1 MANRSTGSGQWT
13 DMGNVTPN
21 PRGSYSDA
29 ETYKYLDMV
38 SYGGGSYLCLQ
49 DDTIGVRP
57 SPGES
62 TDRWFC
68 SSVPGEATPD
78 FKNLVTET
86 KEAAR
91 TAKEKASEAE
101 TSAKASEISA
111 QAASNSAGAAAAS
124 ARDAENAKDIVAGYK
139 NAAEKA
145 ASSAATSE
153 KNVNDKIAGLDNTFS
168 EKTTSAIETIN
179 KSVDAKAEEIKNE
192 ITATKKSMVDASQ
205 KAINDTIDARKTEI
219 NNTGASEIKN
229 VQAESA
235 TQTQGIKSVAA
246 EQLAAIN
253 AAGGTL
259 ESAIERYYAMRR
271 TREIYTVEEL
281 DPDVTQSCAV
291 NRLDGLAGLTC
302 TPSTNTTAG
311 KDEIGTLEAFRPINC
326 NWILD
331 DDGNQKITAIEG
343 MPGYKT
349 TGKINRGVLNMGLY
363 YKKERNAEDNGW
375 LHHWSMLPRKK
386 EGYRPMQECVRPDG
400 TVQGWMIHPK
410 GAAVEIDGVPY
421 VSNGKPIRSKP
432 SYANYGYARKQGP
445 AYCFETDVDAAWVL
459 ALTMIKYGTK
469 DLQAY
474 MRGAT
479 GYYVQYNVTVAEE
492 NTTRVILAKS
502 QANNLVIGSSISIG
516 NPGSN
521 TNYDRG
527 NSYMHN
533 IVDSAKIIGIEAID
547 DSNSAVILDVKTPFT
562 TATSYKVSTMHWET
576 GSTDSVQGYDG
587 SPVSNTDGKNICKIN
602 EIEILPGGYSVSG
615 NSMHI
620 VATDADG
627 NTTDKY
633 YRTNNA
639 KILTTNL
646 DTIMSTYE
654 EVGILPE
661 AYDAWKYV
669 KEQLVDFGK
678 GTMIP
683 TEWGG
688 GDKAWWA
695 DAWYCGGKPA
705 AGTRTGRELLRRGNL
720 YAGGLSGPSCV
731 FGVVGLAGAWW
742 GLLATLSPNAVRG
755 EWQGA
760 A

>member
-281 DPDVTQSCAV
+281 DSDVTQACTV
-291 NRLDGLAGLTC
+291 NRLDALSGLTC

-311 KDEIGTLEAFRPINC
+311 EDQIGTLEAFRPIEV

-349 TGKINRGVLNMGLY
+349 TGKVNRGIMNMGLY

-375 LHHWSMLPRKK
+375 LHHWSMLPRKE
-386 EGYRPMQECVRPDG
+386 EGYIPMKECVRPDN
-400 TVQGWMIHPK
+400 TVQGWMLHPK
-410 GAAVEIDGVPY
+410 GAAVDIDGVPY
-421 VSNGKPIRSKP
+421 VTNGKPVRNKP
-432 SYANYGYARKQGP
+432 SYANFAYARKQGP

-459 ALTMIKYGTK
+459 ALTMIKYGTN

-474 MRGAT
+474 MRGCT
-479 GYYVQYNVTVAEE
+479 SYSYQYNVAVAEE
-492 NTTRVILAKS
+492 NTKRVILTKD
-502 QANNLVIGSSISIG
+502 QANDFVVGSFVSVG

-521 TNYDRG
+521 TNYDRYYA
-527 NSYMHN
+527 YMHN
-533 IVDSAKIIGIEAID
+533 IVDSVKITAIEAVD
-547 DSNSAVILDVKTPFT
+547 ETHSALVLDVEVPFT
-562 TATSYKVSTMHWET
+562 TETSYKVSTMHWET

-602 EIEILPGGYSVSG
+602 GIEILPGGYSVSG

-620 VATDADG
+620 VSTDAEG
-627 NTTDKY
+627 NTVDKY

-639 KILTTNL
+639 KLLTTNL
-646 DTIMSTYE
+646 DTIISTYE

-669 KEQLVDFGK
+669 KGQLLDFGK

-705 AGTRTGRELLRRGNL
+705 AGTRTGRELLRRGYL
-720 YAGGLSGPSCV
+720 SGGGLAGPSCV
-731 FGVVGLAGAWW
+731 GGDHGLADAWW
-742 GLLATLSPNAVRG
+742 SVLATLSPNAVRG
-755 EWQGA
+755 EWQA
-760 A
+760 AA

>member
-521 TNYDRG
+521 TNYDQG

-720 YAGGLSGPSCV
+720 YFGGVRGPSCV
-731 FGVVGLAGAWW
+731 SGDSGLADAWW
-742 GLLATLSPNAVRG
+742 DILATLSPNAVRG
-755 EWQGA
+755 EWQA
-760 A
+760 AA

>member
-1 MANRSTGSGQWT
+1 MANKTTGSGQWT
-13 DMGNVTPN
+13 NMGNVTTN
-21 PRGSYSDA
+21 PDGSYSDSK
-29 ETYKYLDMV
+29 TYNFLDMV
-38 SYGGGSYLCLQ
+38 SYEGGSYVCLENG
-49 DDTIGVRP
+49 TIGVRP

-124 ARDAENAKDIVAGYK
+124 ARDAENAKDVVAGYK

-179 KSVDAKAEEIKNE
+179 KSVDTKAEEIKNE
-192 ITATKKSMVDASQ
+192 ITATKNSMVDASQ

-235 TQTQGIKSVAA
+235 TQAQGIKSVAA

-281 DPDVTQSCAV
+281 DPDVTQACTV
-291 NRLDGLAGLTC
+291 NRLDALSGLTC

-311 KDEIGTLEAFRPINC
+311 KDQIGTLEAFRPIEV

-349 TGKINRGVLNMGLY
+349 TGKVNRGIMNMGLY

-375 LHHWSMLPRKK
+375 LHHWSMLPRKE
-386 EGYRPMQECVRPDG
+386 EGYVPMQETIRPDG
-400 TVQGWMIHPK
+400 TVQGWMLHPK
-410 GAAVEIDGVPY
+410 GAAVEIDGVPW
-421 VSNGKPIRSKP
+421 VSNGKPIRNKP
-432 SYANYGYARKQGP
+432 SYANFAYARKQGP

-479 GYYVQYNVTVAEE
+479 SYYTQYNVAVAEE
-492 NTTRVILAKS
+492 NTTRVILTKA
-502 QANNLVIGSSISIG
+502 QANYFIIGSSVSIG

-527 NSYMHN
+527 YAYMHN
-533 IVDSAKIIGIEAID
+533 IVDSAKITAIEEVD
-547 DSNSAVILDVKTPFT
+547 DTYSALVLDVAAPFT
-562 TATSYKVSTMHWET
+562 TATTYKVGAMHWET

-602 EIEILPGGYSVSG
+602 GIEILPGGYSVSG

-620 VATDADG
+620 VSTDAEG
-627 NTTDKY
+627 NTVDKY

-639 KILTTNL
+639 KLLTTNL
-646 DTIMSTYE
+646 DTIISTYE

-705 AGTRTGRELLRRGNL
+705 AGTRTGRGLLRRGNL
-720 YAGGLSGPSCV
+720 GNGGMGGPSCV
-731 FGVVGLAGAWW
+731 YGDCGLAVAWW
-742 GLLATLSPNAVRG
+742 GILATLSPNAVRG
-755 EWQGA
+755 EWQA
-760 A
+760 AA

>member
-1 MANRSTGSGQWT
+1 MANKTTGSGQWT
-13 DMGNVTPN
+13 NMGNVTTN
-21 PRGSYSDA
+21 PDGSYSDSK
-29 ETYKYLDMV
+29 TYNFLDMV
-38 SYGGGSYLCLQ
+38 SYEGGSYVCLENG
-49 DDTIGVRP
+49 TIGVRP

-124 ARDAENAKDIVAGYK
+124 ARDAENAKDVVAGYK

-179 KSVDAKAEEIKNE
+179 KSVDTKAGEIKNE

-281 DPDVTQSCAV
+281 DPDVTQACTV
-291 NRLDGLAGLTC
+291 NRLDALSGLTC

-311 KDEIGTLEAFRPINC
+311 EDQIGTLEAFRPIEV

-349 TGKINRGVLNMGLY
+349 TGKVNRGIMNMGLY

-375 LHHWSMLPRKK
+375 LHHWSMLPRKE
-386 EGYRPMQECVRPDG
+386 EGYVPMKECVRSDN
-400 TVQGWMIHPK
+400 TVQGWMLHPK
-410 GAAVEIDGVPY
+410 GAAVDIDGVPY
-421 VSNGKPIRSKP
+421 VTNGKPVRNKP
-432 SYANYGYARKQGP
+432 S
-445 AYCFETDVDAAWVL
+445 
-459 ALTMIKYGTK
+459 
-469 DLQAY
+469 
-474 MRGAT
+474 
-479 GYYVQYNVTVAEE
+479 
-492 NTTRVILAKS
+492 
-502 QANNLVIGSSISIG
+502 
-516 NPGSN
+516 
-521 TNYDRG
+521 
-527 NSYMHN
+527 
-533 IVDSAKIIGIEAID
+533 
-547 DSNSAVILDVKTPFT
+547 
-562 TATSYKVSTMHWET
+562 
-576 GSTDSVQGYDG
+576 
-587 SPVSNTDGKNICKIN
+587 
-602 EIEILPGGYSVSG
+602 
-615 NSMHI
+615 
-620 VATDADG
+620 
-627 NTTDKY
+627 
-633 YRTNNA
+633 
-639 KILTTNL
+639 
-646 DTIMSTYE
+646 
-654 EVGILPE
+654 
-661 AYDAWKYV
+661 
-669 KEQLVDFGK
+669 
-678 GTMIP
+678 
-683 TEWGG
+683 
-688 GDKAWWA
+688 
-695 DAWYCGGKPA
+695 
-705 AGTRTGRELLRRGNL
+705 
-720 YAGGLSGPSCV
+720 
-731 FGVVGLAGAWW
+731 
-742 GLLATLSPNAVRG
+742 
-755 EWQGA
+755 
-760 A
+760 

>member
-1 MANRSTGSGQWT
+1 
-13 DMGNVTPN
+13 
-21 PRGSYSDA
+21 
-29 ETYKYLDMV
+29 
-38 SYGGGSYLCLQ
+38 
-49 DDTIGVRP
+49 
-57 SPGES
+57 
-62 TDRWFC
+62 
-68 SSVPGEATPD
+68 
-78 FKNLVTET
+78 
-86 KEAAR
+86 
-91 TAKEKASEAE
+91 
-101 TSAKASEISA
+101 
-111 QAASNSAGAAAAS
+111 
-124 ARDAENAKDIVAGYK
+124 
-139 NAAEKA
+139 
-145 ASSAATSE
+145 
-153 KNVNDKIAGLDNTFS
+153 
-168 EKTTSAIETIN
+168 
-179 KSVDAKAEEIKNE
+179 
-192 ITATKKSMVDASQ
+192 
-205 KAINDTIDARKTEI
+205 
-219 NNTGASEIKN
+219 
-229 VQAESA
+229 
-235 TQTQGIKSVAA
+235 
-246 EQLAAIN
+246 
-253 AAGGTL
+253 
-259 ESAIERYYAMRR
+259 MRR

-620 VATDADG
+620 VTTDADG

-669 KEQLVDFGK
+669 KGQLVDFGK

-705 AGTRTGRELLRRGNL
+705 AGTRTGRELLRRGGLNN
-720 YAGGLSGPSCV
+720 GGMSGPSCV
-731 FGVVGLAGAWW
+731 GGNAGLTGAWW
-742 GLLATLSPNAVRG
+742 DLLATLSPNAVRG
-755 EWQGA
+755 EWQA
-760 A
+760 AA

>member
-705 AGTRTGRELLRRGNL
+705 AGTRTGRELLRRGAL
-720 YAGGLSGPSCV
+720 HVGGMYGPS
-731 FGVVGLAGAWW
+731 GVNGDNGLAYAWW
-742 GLLATLSPNAVRG
+742 TFLATLSPNAVRG
-755 EWQGA
+755 EWQA
-760 A
+760 AA

>member
-705 AGTRTGRELLRRGNL
+705 AGTRTGRELLRRGVL
-720 YAGGLSGPSCV
+720 FGGGMNGPSCV
-731 FGVVGLAGAWW
+731 DGSTGLAVAWW
-742 GLLATLSPNAVRG
+742 HFLATLSPNAVRG
-755 EWQGA
+755 EWQA
-760 A
+760 AA

>member
-705 AGTRTGRELLRRGNL
+705 AGTRTGRELLRRGDL
-720 YAGGLSGPSCV
+720 GSGGLSGSSCV
-731 FGVVGLAGAWW
+731 GGNYGLSNAWW
-742 GLLATLSPNAVRG
+742 SILATLSPNAVRG
-755 EWQGA
+755 EWQA
-760 A
+760 AA

>member
-78 FKNLVTET
+78 FKNSVTET

-111 QAASNSAGAAAAS
+111 QAASNSAGAAATS
-124 ARDAENAKDIVAGYK
+124 ARDAENAKDVVAGYAS
-139 NAAEKA
+139 AAAKS

-153 KNVNDKIAGLDNTFS
+153 ENVKAKIDGLDETFS
-168 EKTTSAIETIN
+168 QKTESAINAIN
-179 KSVDAKAEEIKNE
+179 ESVDTKADEIKKE
-192 ITATKKSMVDASQ
+192 IDETKNSMVAASQ
-205 KAINDTIDARKTEI
+205 KAVDDTIDARKIEI
-219 NNTGASEIKN
+219 NNTAATEINN
-229 VQAESA
+229 VQAESV
-235 TQTQGIKSVAA
+235 TQIQGIKSVAA
-246 EQLAAIN
+246 DQLAAIN

-271 TREIYTVEEL
+271 TREIYTIEEL

-326 NWILD
+326 NWVLD

-479 GYYVQYNVTVAEE
+479 GYYVQYNVAVAEE
-492 NTTRVILAKS
+492 NTTRVILTKS
-502 QANNLVIGSSISIG
+502 QANNLVVGSSISIG

-533 IVDSAKIIGIEAID
+533 IVDSAKIIGIEAVD

-620 VATDADG
+620 VTTDADG

-669 KEQLVDFGK
+669 KGQLVDFGK

-705 AGTRTGRELLRRGNL
+705 AGTRTGRELLRRGDLNG
-720 YAGGLSGPSCV
+720 GGLNGPSCV
-731 FGVVGLAGAWW
+731 NGNIGLADAWW
-742 GLLATLSPNAVRG
+742 GILATLSPNAVRG
-755 EWQGA
+755 EWQA
-760 A
+760 VA

>member
-86 KEAAR
+86 KESAR

-101 TSAKASEISA
+101 TSARASEASA
-111 QAASNSAGAAAAS
+111 KAASGSAEEASTS
-124 ARDAENAKDIVAGYK
+124 ARDAENAKDVVAGYK
-139 NAAEKA
+139 SAAEKA
-145 ASSAATSE
+145 ASSAAASE

-179 KSVDAKAEEIKNE
+179 KSVDTKAEEIKNE

-235 TQTQGIKSVAA
+235 TQTQEIKSVAA

-343 MPGYKT
+343 MPRYKT

-705 AGTRTGRELLRRGNL
+705 AGTRTGRELLRRGDL
-720 YAGGLSGPSCV
+720 YNGGVGGPSCV
-731 FGVVGLAGAWW
+731 GGHGGLAFAWW
-742 GLLATLSPNAVRG
+742 GILATLSPNAVRG
-755 EWQGA
+755 EWQA
-760 A
+760 AA

>member
-705 AGTRTGRELLRRGNL
+705 AGTRTGRGLLRRGGL
-720 YAGGLSGPSCV
+720 YNGGLGGPSCV
-731 FGVVGLAGAWW
+731 RGGNGLSSAWW
-742 GLLATLSPNAVRG
+742 DVLATLSPNAVRG
-755 EWQGA
+755 EWQA
-760 A
+760 AA

>member
-705 AGTRTGRELLRRGNL
+705 AGTRTGRELLRRGYL
-720 YAGGLSGPSCV
+720 YNGGMNGPACVLGNYGLSY
-731 FGVVGLAGAWW
+731 AWW
-742 GLLATLSPNAVRG
+742 GILATLSPNAVRG
-755 EWQGA
+755 EWQA
-760 A
+760 AA

>member
-111 QAASNSAGAAAAS
+111 QAASGSAGAAAAS
-124 ARDAENAKDIVAGYK
+124 ARDAENAKDVVAGYK
-139 NAAEKA
+139 IAAEKA

-179 KSVDAKAEEIKNE
+179 KSVDTKADEIKNE
-192 ITATKKSMVDASQ
+192 ITATKNSMVDASQ

-281 DPDVTQSCAV
+281 DPDVTQACTV
-291 NRLDGLAGLTC
+291 NRLDALSGLTC
-302 TPSTNTTAG
+302 TPSTNATAG
-311 KDEIGTLEAFRPINC
+311 EDQIGTLEAFRPIEV

-349 TGKINRGVLNMGLY
+349 TGKVNRGIMNMGLY

-375 LHHWSMLPRKK
+375 LHHWSMLPRKE
-386 EGYRPMQECVRPDG
+386 EGYVPMKECVRPDN
-400 TVQGWMIHPK
+400 TVQGWMLHPK
-410 GAAVEIDGVPY
+410 GAAVDIDGVPY
-421 VSNGKPIRSKP
+421 VTNGKPVRNKP
-432 SYANYGYARKQGP
+432 SYANFAYARKQGP

-474 MRGAT
+474 MRGCTA
-479 GYYVQYNVTVAEE
+479 YSSQYNVAVAEE
-492 NTTRVILAKS
+492 NTKRVILTKD
-502 QANNLVIGSSISIG
+502 QANYFVVGSSVSIG

-521 TNYDRG
+521 TNFDRG
-527 NSYMHN
+527 NNYMHN
-533 IVDSAKIIGIEAID
+533 IVDSAKITAIQKVD
-547 DSNSAVILDVKTPFT
+547 DTYSALVLDVSAPFT
-562 TATSYKVSTMHWET
+562 TATTYKVSAMHWET

-602 EIEILPGGYSVSG
+602 GIEIMPGGLSVSG
-615 NSMHI
+615 NSVHI
-620 VATDADG
+620 IETDSDG
-627 NTTDKY
+627 NTSCTY
-633 YRTNNA
+633 YRCDDA
-639 KILTTNL
+639 RLLTTNT
-646 DTIMSTYE
+646 DTIISSYAK
-654 EVGILPE
+654 VGSFP
-661 AYDAWKYV
+661 ATDNAWKFI
-669 KEQLVDFGK
+669 KEQMVDFGK
-678 GTMIP
+678 GVMYPVTY
-683 TEWGG
+683 GG
-688 GDKAWWA
+688 GDKAYWA
-695 DAWYCGGKPA
+695 DGWHTGSTPS
-705 AGTRTGRELLRRGNL
+705 AGQKSARGLLRRGFL
-720 YAGGLSGPSCV
+720 DDGGFAGPSYV
-731 FGVVGLAGAWW
+731 GGGDGLAAAWW
-742 GLLATLSPNAVRG
+742 NILATLSPNAVRG
-755 EWQGA
+755 EWQA
-760 A
+760 TA

>member
-705 AGTRTGRELLRRGNL
+705 AGTRTGRELLRRGAL
-720 YAGGLSGPSCV
+720 GDGGVFGPSCV
-731 FGVVGLAGAWW
+731 GGHGGLTNAWW
-742 GLLATLSPNAVRG
+742 LFLATLSPNAVRG
-755 EWQGA
+755 EWQA
-760 A
+760 AA

>member
-705 AGTRTGRELLRRGNL
+705 AGTRTGRELLRRGVL
-720 YAGGLSGPSCV
+720 YNGGVGGPSCV
-731 FGVVGLAGAWW
+731 NGDGGLTSAGWNI
-742 GLLATLSPNAVRG
+742 LATLSPNAVRG
-755 EWQGA
+755 EWQA
-760 A
+760 AA

>member
-111 QAASNSAGAAAAS
+111 QAASGSAGAAAAS
-124 ARDAENAKDIVAGYK
+124 ARDAENAKDVVAGYK
-139 NAAEKA
+139 IAAEKA
-145 ASSAATSE
+145 ASSATTSE

-179 KSVDAKAEEIKNE
+179 KSVDTKADEIKNE
-192 ITATKKSMVDASQ
+192 ITATKNSMVDASQ

-281 DPDVTQSCAV
+281 DPDVTQACTV
-291 NRLDGLAGLTC
+291 NRLDALSGLTC
-302 TPSTNTTAG
+302 TPSTNATAG
-311 KDEIGTLEAFRPINC
+311 EDQIGTLEAFRPIEV

-349 TGKINRGVLNMGLY
+349 TGKVNRGIMNMGLY

-375 LHHWSMLPRKK
+375 LHHWSMLPRKE
-386 EGYRPMQECVRPDG
+386 EGYVPMKECVRPDN
-400 TVQGWMIHPK
+400 TVQGWMLHPK
-410 GAAVEIDGVPY
+410 GAAVDIDGVPY
-421 VSNGKPIRSKP
+421 VTNGKPVRNKP
-432 SYANYGYARKQGP
+432 SYANFAYARKQGP

-474 MRGAT
+474 MRGCTA
-479 GYYVQYNVTVAEE
+479 YSNQYNVAVAEE
-492 NTTRVILAKS
+492 NTKRVILTKD
-502 QANNLVIGSSISIG
+502 QANYFVVGSSVSIG

-521 TNYDRG
+521 TNFDRG
-527 NSYMHN
+527 NNYMHN
-533 IVDSAKIIGIEAID
+533 IVDSAKITAIEKVD
-547 DSNSAVILDVKTPFT
+547 DTYSALVLDVSAPFT
-562 TATSYKVSTMHWET
+562 TATTYKVSAMHWET

-602 EIEILPGGYSVSG
+602 GIEIMPGGLSVSG
-615 NSMHI
+615 NSVHI
-620 VATDADG
+620 IETDSDG
-627 NTTDKY
+627 NTSCTY
-633 YRTNNA
+633 YRCDDA
-639 KILTTNL
+639 RLLTTNT
-646 DTIMSTYE
+646 DTIISSYVK
-654 EVGILPE
+654 VGSFP
-661 AYDAWKYV
+661 ATDDAWKFI
-669 KEQLVDFGK
+669 KEQMVDFGK
-678 GTMIP
+678 GVMYPVTY
-683 TEWGG
+683 GG
-688 GDKAWWA
+688 GDKAYWA
-695 DAWYCGGKPA
+695 DGWHTGGTPS
-705 AGTRTGRELLRRGNL
+705 AGQKSVRELLRRGILN
-720 YAGGLSGPSCV
+720 GG
-731 FGVVGLAGAWW
+731 GLAGPSFVLGYDGLWGTWW
-742 GLLATLSPNAVRG
+742 DLLATLSPNAVRG
-755 EWQGA
+755 EWQA
-760 A
+760 TA

>member
-705 AGTRTGRELLRRGNL
+705 AGTRTGRELLRRGHL
-720 YAGGLSGPSCV
+720 GGGGLYGPSCV
-731 FGVVGLAGAWW
+731 NGDVGLASAWW
-742 GLLATLSPNAVRG
+742 YFLATLSPNAVRG
-755 EWQGA
+755 EWQA
-760 A
+760 AA

>member
-124 ARDAENAKDIVAGYK
+124 ARDAENAKDIVTGYK

-205 KAINDTIDARKTEI
+205 KAINETIDARKTEI

-705 AGTRTGRELLRRGNL
+705 AGTRTGRELLRRGSL
-720 YAGGLSGPSCV
+720 SDGGLYGPSCV
-731 FGVVGLAGAWW
+731 DGYDGLTFAWW
-742 GLLATLSPNAVRG
+742 YILATLSPNAVRG
-755 EWQGA
+755 EWQA
-760 A
+760 AA

>member
-192 ITATKKSMVDASQ
+192 ITATKKSMVNASQ

-705 AGTRTGRELLRRGNL
+705 AGTRTGRELLRRGGL
-720 YAGGLSGPSCV
+720 GAGGVSGPSCV
-731 FGVVGLAGAWW
+731 YGNNGLAAAWW
-742 GLLATLSPNAVRG
+742 NILATLSPNAVRG
-755 EWQGA
+755 EWQA
-760 A
+760 AA

>member
-705 AGTRTGRELLRRGNL
+705 AGTRTGRELLRRGL
-720 YAGGLSGPSCV
+720 LGDGGVVGPSCV
-731 FGVVGLAGAWW
+731 NGSDGLTNAGWYI
-742 GLLATLSPNAVRG
+742 LATLSPNAVRG
-755 EWQGA
+755 EWQA
-760 A
+760 AA

>member
-57 SPGES
+57 SAGES

-68 SSVPGEATPD
+68 TSVPGEAS
-78 FKNLVTET
+78 
-86 KEAAR
+86 EAFHALANEVKDAAK

-101 TSAKASEISA
+101 TSATAAAGSA
-111 QAASNSAGAAAAS
+111 NSASSSAS
-124 ARDAENAKDIVAGYK
+124 AAIEAAKNAENAKDVVAGYK
-139 NAAEKA
+139 SAAEKA
-145 ASSAATSE
+145 ASSTATSE

-168 EKTTSAIETIN
+168 EKTTSAIEAIN
-179 KSVDAKAEEIKNE
+179 KSVDTKADEIKNE
-192 ITATKKSMVDASQ
+192 ITATKNSMVDASQ

-219 NNTGASEIKN
+219 NNTGATEIKN
-229 VQAESA
+229 VQAESS

-271 TREIYTVEEL
+271 TREIYTIEEL
-281 DPDVTQSCAV
+281 DPDVTQSCTV

-326 NWILD
+326 NWVLD

-400 TVQGWMIHPK
+400 AVQGWMIHPK

-474 MRGAT
+474 MRGCTAYT
-479 GYYVQYNVTVAEE
+479 AQYNVAVAEE
-492 NTTRVILAKS
+492 NTKRVILTKA
-502 QANNLVIGSSISIG
+502 QASYFVIGSSISIG

-527 NSYMHN
+527 YSYMHN
-533 IVDSAKIIGIEAID
+533 IVDSAVITGIEAVD
-547 DSNSAVILDVKTPFT
+547 DTYSALILDVEAPFT

-587 SPVSNTDGKNICKIN
+587 SPVSNADGKNICKIN

-615 NSMHI
+615 NSVHI
-620 VATDADG
+620 METDSDG
-627 NTTDKY
+627 NTICAY
-633 YRTNNA
+633 YRCDNAKLLSTNTDTIISTYTKVGTFPATNNA
-639 KILTTNL
+639 
-646 DTIMSTYE
+646 
-654 EVGILPE
+654 
-661 AYDAWKYV
+661 WKYI

-678 GTMIP
+678 GTMCP
-683 TEWGG
+683 VDWGG
-688 GDKAWWA
+688 GDKAFWA
-695 DAWYCGGKPA
+695 DAWHTGSNPS
-705 AGTRTGRELLRRGNL
+705 AGQKSVRELLRRGNL
-720 YAGGLSGPSCV
+720 LNGGMNGPSCV
-731 FGVVGLAGAWW
+731 NGNNGLTNAWW
-742 GLLATLSPNAVRG
+742 GVLATLSPNAVRG
-755 EWQGA
+755 EWQA
-760 A
+760 VA

>member
-205 KAINDTIDARKTEI
+205 KAINETIDARKTEI

-705 AGTRTGRELLRRGNL
+705 AGTRTGRELLRRGYL
-720 YAGGLSGPSCV
+720 YFGGLGGPSCV
-731 FGVVGLAGAWW
+731 SGDLGLTGAWW
-742 GLLATLSPNAVRG
+742 DFLATLSPNAVRG
-755 EWQGA
+755 EWQA
-760 A
+760 AA

>member
-705 AGTRTGRELLRRGNL
+705 AGTRTGRELLRRGGL
-720 YAGGLSGPSCV
+720 YDGGMSGPSCV
-731 FGVVGLAGAWW
+731 HGSNGLTSAGWYV
-742 GLLATLSPNAVRG
+742 LATLSPNAVRG
-755 EWQGA
+755 EWQA
-760 A
+760 AA

>member
-1 MANRSTGSGQWT
+1 MANKTTGSGQWT
-13 DMGNVTPN
+13 NMGNVTTN
-21 PRGSYSDA
+21 PDGSYSDSK
-29 ETYKYLDMV
+29 TYNFLDMV
-38 SYGGGSYLCLQ
+38 SYEGGSYICLENG
-49 DDTIGVRP
+49 TIGVRP

-78 FKNLVTET
+78 FKNLVTEA

-124 ARDAENAKDIVAGYK
+124 ARDAENAKDVVAGYK

-179 KSVDAKAEEIKNE
+179 KSVDAKADEIKNE
-192 ITATKKSMVDASQ
+192 ITATKNSMVDASQ

-219 NNTGASEIKN
+219 NSTGAAEIKN

-271 TREIYTVEEL
+271 TREIYTVEDL
-281 DPDVTQSCAV
+281 DPDVTQACTV
-291 NRLDGLAGLTC
+291 NRLDALSGLTC

-311 KDEIGTLEAFRPINC
+311 EDQIGTLEAFRPIEV

-349 TGKINRGVLNMGLY
+349 TGKVNRGIMNMGLY

-375 LHHWSMLPRKK
+375 LHHWSMLPRKE
-386 EGYRPMQECVRPDG
+386 EGYVPMKECVRPDN
-400 TVQGWMIHPK
+400 TVQGWMLHPK
-410 GAAVEIDGVPY
+410 GAAVDIDGVPY
-421 VSNGKPIRSKP
+421 VTNGKPARNKP
-432 SYANYGYARKQGP
+432 SYANFAYARKQGP

-474 MRGAT
+474 MRGCTAYT
-479 GYYVQYNVTVAEE
+479 AQYNVAVAEE
-492 NTTRVILAKS
+492 NTKRVILTKD
-502 QANNLVIGSSISIG
+502 QANYFVVGSSVSIG

-521 TNYDRG
+521 TNFDRG
-527 NSYMHN
+527 YNYMHN
-533 IVDSAKIIGIEAID
+533 IVDSAKITAIEKVD
-547 DSNSAVILDVKTPFT
+547 DTYSALVLDVSASFT
-562 TATSYKVSTMHWET
+562 TATTYKVSTMHWET

-587 SPVSNTDGKNICKIN
+587 SPISNTDGKNICKIN
-602 EIEILPGGYSVSG
+602 GIEILPGGYSVSG

-620 VATDADG
+620 VSTDADG
-627 NTTDKY
+627 NTVDKY

-639 KILTTNL
+639 KLLTTNL
-646 DTIMSTYE
+646 DTIISTYE

-705 AGTRTGRELLRRGNL
+705 AGTRTGRELLRRGSLNN
-720 YAGGLSGPSCV
+720 GGVCGPSCV
-731 FGVVGLAGAWW
+731 SGDLGLTNAWW
-742 GLLATLSPNAVRG
+742 SLLATLSPNAVRG
-755 EWQGA
+755 EWQA
-760 A
+760 AA